1 MPSPTT
7 IEPIIPPATGPP
19 TPPEE
24 EADELAAE
32 APAGEA
38 VMVNGALAT
47 TAGGPAAAASD
58 ATGRFAALATAE
70 TTVVKAGAVGGMA
83 ASAACMATAVA
94 CEPEGP
100 RSTVDVKRT
109 PAEPAPPRR
118 RPGGTTVIEFV
129 ATSVMLVTRTA
140 DADTTTPAPP
150 LATGSESCAAKAEL
164 TAESTAGLFAM
175 STVSEAPLEGA
186 TLKENASITL
196 GVHARL
202 PAGELL
208 PAGQARQTEL
218 ASAVPAAV
226 WNVLAGHSAQGM
238 QTVDPGVLE

>member
-70 TTVVKAGAVGGMA
+70 TTVVKAGAVQQ
-83 ASAACMATAVA
+83 
-94 CEPEGP
+94 
-100 RSTVDVKRT
+100 
-109 PAEPAPPRR
+109 APPAWR
-118 RPGGTTVIEFV
+118 RP
-129 ATSVMLVTRTA
+129 S
-140 DADTTTPAPP
+140 PANQKGRGRRW
-150 LATGSESCAAKAEL
+150 T
-164 TAESTAGLFAM
+164 
-175 STVSEAPLEGA
+175 
-186 TLKENASITL
+186 
-196 GVHARL
+196 
-202 PAGELL
+202 
-208 PAGQARQTEL
+208 
-218 ASAVPAAV
+218 
-226 WNVLAGHSAQGM
+226 
-238 QTVDPGVLE
+238 